1 MAETEQVQ
9 YKPNDFKSPAEPR
22 WCPGCEDYAILK
34 AVQTAMAQIGRP
46 KNEHAVISGIGC
58 SSRFPYYMGTYGFHT
73 IHGRPLPV
81 ATGLKVAN
89 PELAVW
95 VVTGDGD
102 GISIGGNHFIHALR
116 RNADLNILLFNNRIY
131 GLTKGQYSPTSEKGM
146 INKTAPY
153 GTIEEAVDPTG
164 LAVECGA
171 TFIAQIAAPYVKDL
185 VSILVQAYEHK
196 GTSFV
201 HIYQNCYIYNNG
213 VFDEF
218 TDREIRDDNNIKVEH
233 GKPLVFGKD
242 LNKGLVMGYGK
253 FEIIEFEAGSTPDNV
268 VVYDETNPLLIR
280 MISDMRFPEHP
291 VPMGIIKRVQKP
303 SFEESISSQIES
315 AKSKFPPN
323 LEKLVSSGETWEV
336 K

>member
-1 MAETEQVQ
+1 MANTEKSQ
-9 YKPNDFKSPAEPR
+9 YKATDFKSPAEPR

-46 KNEHAVISGIGC
+46 KNEHAVVSGIGC

-81 ATGLKVAN
+81 ATGLKLAN

-102 GISIGGNHFIHALR
+102 GISIGGNHLIHALR
-116 RNADLNILLFNNRIY
+116 RNADLNVLLFNNKIY

-146 INKTAPY
+146 VNKTAPY
-153 GTIEEAVDPTG
+153 GTVEEPVNPAG

-171 TFIAQIAAPYVKDL
+171 TFIAQIAAAYVKEL
-185 VSILVQAYEHK
+185 VQILVEAYNHK
-196 GTSFV
+196 GTSFL

-213 VFDEF
+213 VFDGF
-218 TDREIRDDNNIKVEH
+218 TDRSIRDDNNIKIEH
-233 GKPLVFGKD
+233 GKPLVFGND
-242 LNKGLVMGYGK
+242 LNKGLVMGQGK
-253 FEIIEFEAGSTPDNV
+253 FDIIDFEAGNVPDNV
-268 VVYDETNPLLIR
+268 VVYDESSPILTK
-280 MISDMRFPEHP
+280 MVADMTFPEYP
-291 VPMGIIKRVQKP
+291 VPMGIIKRIERP
-303 SFEESISSQIES
+303 TFEDQITDQIAS
-315 AKSKFPPN
+315 AKTKFPPN
-323 LEKLVSSGETWEV
+323 LEKLISSGDTWEV

>member
-131 GLTKGQYSPTSEKGM
+131 GLTKGQYSQTSEKGM
-146 INKTAPY
+146 INKKAP
-153 GTIEEAVDPTG
+153 
-164 LAVECGA
+164 
-171 TFIAQIAAPYVKDL
+171 
-185 VSILVQAYEHK
+185 
-196 GTSFV
+196 
-201 HIYQNCYIYNNG
+201 
-213 VFDEF
+213 
-218 TDREIRDDNNIKVEH
+218 
-233 GKPLVFGKD
+233 
-242 LNKGLVMGYGK
+242 
-253 FEIIEFEAGSTPDNV
+253 
-268 VVYDETNPLLIR
+268 
-280 MISDMRFPEHP
+280 
-291 VPMGIIKRVQKP
+291 
-303 SFEESISSQIES
+303 
-315 AKSKFPPN
+315 
-323 LEKLVSSGETWEV
+323 
-336 K
+336 